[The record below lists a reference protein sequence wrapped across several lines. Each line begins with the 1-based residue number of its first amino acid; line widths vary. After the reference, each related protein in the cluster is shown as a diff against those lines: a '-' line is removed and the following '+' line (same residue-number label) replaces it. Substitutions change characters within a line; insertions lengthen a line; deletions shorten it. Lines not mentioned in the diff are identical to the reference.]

1 MQETFLTEF
10 QKRGYFNQ
18 CTDESGL
25 IELMSKSKIKAYIGF
40 DCTAPSLH
48 VGSLMQIMCLRLL
61 QKYGHQP
68 IVLLGGGT
76 TLIGDPSGK
85 EETRKILDKKE
96 IDKNIKSI
104 ENVFKIFLKSKNSKT
119 KPIFVNNYAW
129 LSKLNYINFLRE
141 IGKHFTINK
150 MLTFDSVKLRLE
162 REQSLSYMEF
172 NYMMLQAYDFYELNR
187 RYKCILQMGGSDQW
201 GNIINGIDLIK
212 RKDKKLVY
220 GLTTPL
226 LTLSSGAKMGKTE
239 KGAIWLNKKML
250 SPYDYW
256 QFWRNT
262 DDNDVFNFLKLF
274 TDLDLEQIDS
284 LKNNGQD
291 INKVKILLA
300 NEATTMLHGV
310 KAAKDSEITA
320 QKTFV
325 DKSIGKDLPI
335 IKVKKN
341 TIAKGINIFDL
352 VLQTKLANSKGEI
365 RRMIK
370 NNGLKINNEVL
381 KDETKII
388 NQNNFDENNN
398 MKGFS
403 RKKTTRNSKDYL
415 AFSFFCFLIFS
426 TALTINLGVK
436 VLIGFTVVLIS
447 FGEPFILKLTPTT
460 PSPVFFPTRIS
471 PTTGIEAIIE
481 FNLVAGTKVPRK
493 LTVFPLST

>member
-18 CTDESGL
+18 CTDQSSL
-25 IELMSKSKIKAYIGF
+25 NELMSKSKIKAYIGF

-48 VGSLMQIMCLRLL
+48 VGSLIQIMCLRLL

-96 IDKNIKSI
+96 IDKNVKSI

-119 KPIFVNNYAW
+119 KPIFVNNYSW

-141 IGKHFTINK
+141 VGKYFTINK

-172 NYMMLQAYDFYELNR
+172 NYMMLQAYDFYELNKR
-187 RYKCILQMGGSDQW
+187 HKCILQIGGSDQW
-201 GNIINGIDLIK
+201 GNIVNGTDLIK
-212 RKDKKLVY
+212 RKNKKQTY

-226 LTLSSGAKMGKTE
+226 ITMSSGAKMGKTE

-262 DDNDVFNFLKLF
+262 DDKDVLNFLKFF
-274 TDLDLEQIDS
+274 TDLNLEEIEN
-284 LKNNGQD
+284 LKNDQD
-291 INKVKILLA
+291 INKLKILLA
-300 NEATTMLHGV
+300 NEATKMLHGF
-310 KAAKDSEITA
+310 KAAKDSEFTA
-320 QKTFV
+320 QKTFKE
-325 DKSIGKDLPI
+325 KSFGKDLPTI
-335 IKVKKN
+335 NIKKSEIMN
-341 TIAKGINIFDL
+341 GINVLDL
-352 VLQTKLANSKGEI
+352 VLRTKLGNSKGEV

-370 NNGLKINNEVL
+370 NNGLKINNQTIG
-381 KDETKII
+381 DETKMFFE
-388 NQNNFDENNN
+388 NSFDQNKNI
-398 MKGFS
+398 KISHG
-403 RKKTTRNSKDYL
+403 KKQHV
-415 AFSFFCFLIFS
+415 I
-426 TALTINLGVK
+426 V
-436 VLIGFTVVLIS
+436 
-447 FGEPFILKLTPTT
+447 KLT
-460 PSPVFFPTRIS
+460 
-471 PTTGIEAIIE
+471 
-481 FNLVAGTKVPRK
+481 
-493 LTVFPLST
+493 